1 MELVDAM
8 RESATIRFRPIVMTT
23 VAMIAGMMPLALGVT
38 EGAEFRKSMGTVIIG
53 GLTSSLFLTL
63 FLVPVVYLF
72 VIGWV
77 ERIGRK
83 LRARRARRAAQD
95 AAADA
100 DGEVPASPA
109 EQPQPVLR

>member
-1 MELVDAM
+1 
-8 RESATIRFRPIVMTT
+8 
-23 VAMIAGMMPLALGVT
+23 
-38 EGAEFRKSMGTVIIG
+38 MGTVIIG

-95 AAADA
+95 AADDA